1 MTVMLKAQ
9 MLRTVIISLDDLA
22 DVQIA
27 LDKLANNQAL
37 TALESGLVAV
47 DPIGNATLMETPVVL
62 FDGFK
67 FNVFI
72 WLTTA

>member
-1 MTVMLKAQ
+1 MTVMPKAQ

-22 DVQIA
+22 DVQTA

-37 TALESGLVAV
+37 TAVESGVVDV
-47 DPIGNATLMETPVVL
+47 DPIGNATLLETPVVT

-67 FNVFI
+67 WNVFI